1 MIRTM
6 VGLITGIIAT
16 LGGLHFISQ
25 KLLKIKIR
33 KMLRKIIKEL
43 TKIEQ
48 EMDNDSPKETLE
60 KISRLTSKLGN
71 NF

>member
-1 MIRTM
+1 MIGTVAGM
-6 VGLITGIIAT
+6 ITGIATT

-60 KISRLTSKLGN
+60 KISNLASKLGN